1 MSPVEPLSEEQC
13 LVDAMALLHHEMS
26 GNGCER
32 TEAAAAVMGSRVAL
46 PSGVPV
52 WRHVSADGREL
63 EELAYEGESLTV
75 HSLEP
80 AGASFLVHRDG
91 EPHARRGPAM
101 TLRRTDGNAAE
112 LLVVFSSDIGSGG
125 Q

>member
-1 MSPVEPLSEEQC
+1 MTAVDRLPEEQC
-13 LVDAMALLHHEMS
+13 LVDAMALLHHDMS
-26 GNGCER
+26 GNGCQR

-46 PSGVPV
+46 PEGVRI
-52 WRHVSADGREL
+52 WRHVSPGGREL
-63 EELAYEGESLTV
+63 RELAYQGESLTV

-91 EPHARRGPAM
+91 VPHARRGPAL
-101 TLRRTDGNAAE
+101 TLRRTDGDAAE
-112 LLVVFSSDIGSGG
+112 LLVVFSSDVGPGG